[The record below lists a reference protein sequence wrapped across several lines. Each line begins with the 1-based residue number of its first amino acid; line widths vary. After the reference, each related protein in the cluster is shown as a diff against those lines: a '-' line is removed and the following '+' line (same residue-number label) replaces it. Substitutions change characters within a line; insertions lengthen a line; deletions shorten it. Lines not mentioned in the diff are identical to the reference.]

1 MAIPLMHPHKT
12 FFMGSIIN
20 NGILLPPPAASERIR
35 INKYTMSYG
44 RIKWFAERIAM
55 K

>member
-1 MAIPLMHPHKT
+1 MAIPLSPPIKH

-20 NGILLPPPAASERIR
+20 SGILLPTPAASERIR
-35 INKYTMSYG
+35 INKCTMSYG
-44 RIKWFAERIAM
+44 RIKWFAERIAV